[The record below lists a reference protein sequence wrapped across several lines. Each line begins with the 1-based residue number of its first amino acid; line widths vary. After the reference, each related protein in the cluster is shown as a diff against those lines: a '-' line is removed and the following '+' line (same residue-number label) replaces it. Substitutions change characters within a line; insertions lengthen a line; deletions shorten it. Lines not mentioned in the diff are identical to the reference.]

1 MSPISNIICSGPNN
15 FGLEQTTLSTTEFWT
30 IIDSFGPIEGQNIWL
45 YIAKQAYDFSPYF
58 AGYYERLITGQ
69 LDFKWS
75 PEDADAK
82 RPSMATITSDSTPES
97 DSIRTS
103 LADISHGGGN
113 L

>member
-1 MSPISNIICSGPNN
+1 MIIKNLILFN
-15 FGLEQTTLSTTEFWT
+15 
-30 IIDSFGPIEGQNIWL
+30 
-45 YIAKQAYDFSPYF
+45 PYF
-58 AGYYERLITGQ
+58 IGYYERLITGQ

-103 LADISHGGGN
+103 LADISHGGGRVVHN
-113 L
+113 LIRKNFDHKWVS

>member
-1 MSPISNIICSGPNN
+1 MIFFP
-15 FGLEQTTLSTTEFWT
+15 F
-30 IIDSFGPIEGQNIWL
+30 
-45 YIAKQAYDFSPYF
+45 F

-113 L
+113 LLGVTIYQGVGARCQKIKYRIVASRNTSRLNDTPCY

>member
-1 MSPISNIICSGPNN
+1 MNRVFDCTQKRLYNN
-15 FGLEQTTLSTTEFWT
+15 LFL
-30 IIDSFGPIEGQNIWL
+30 
-45 YIAKQAYDFSPYF
+45 YF

-103 LADISHGGGN
+103 LADISHGGGKVN
-113 L
+113 T